1 LERQDLSRMYLAHHE
16 LESVV
21 IIIVVVVVIII
32 IIVIIIIN
40 DVNVVQEYWLPI
52 NALTAIMFPIIAFF
66 EITRLQGFARTG
78 TVSHPF
84 SSACIALFSCASL
97 V

>member
-1 LERQDLSRMYLAHHE
+1 MYLAHHE
-16 LESVV
+16 LESVD
-21 IIIVVVVVIII
+21 IIITVVVVI
-32 IIVIIIIN
+32 IIIIN

-97 V
+97 L